1 MQATIQKI
9 KETLSSGFTQGEIKN
24 IIRIIFEKLK
34 GYSQVDII
42 MHHDEILSDFIKN
55 KIDSVLERLLRHE
68 PIQYIFNETYFHGL
82 HLKVT
87 PYTLI
92 PRPETEELV
101 DIIVKENYDSDL
113 RVLDIGTG
121 SGAIA
126 IALARSLRFPV
137 IDAIDVSQE
146 ALNIAEEN
154 ANRLKTKVIFFK
166 KDILNVDDNTYEVYD
181 IIVSNPPYITEQE
194 KIEMEHNVLDYEPH
208 TALFVPDGNPLLFY
222 NAITLYAVTAL
233 KPNGRIYFEIN
244 NRFGKETAML
254 LSENGFVNTAVIK
267 DMYGLDRFVSAI
279 KPQKN
284 DF

>member
-154 ANRLKTKVIFFK
+154 ANRLKTKVNFFK